1 MKTLTLV
8 SGHSY
13 TLWINRNRKKRKM
26 AVAFRCLSC
35 ARSDPFLTL
44 PFQRKPLFCSVPL
57 PSRARNLCSS
67 IVAASS
73 KKKNKKKLSP
83 HHVTEVDDEDEDA
96 FELLFKQLE
105 EDLKRDGL
113 SEDEDEITE
122 EDMALLEREL
132 ENALGDFDAEL
143 LNSDVID
150 IETGSDPEEEEEE
163 EDDDDDD
170 GDNDDNDKDDGDE
183 KSLKLR
189 NWQMKKLARALKAG
203 RRKTSI
209 KNLAADLCLD
219 RALVLQLLRE
229 PPPNLL
235 MMSLS
240 IPDEPTTTVVS
251 LETKP
256 REIVHIET
264 SVDHAESGP
273 KAKVPVHTLQRNWY
287 AQKRL
292 KKAHVDTLE
301 RVYRRSKRPT
311 NAMIS
316 SIVHVT
322 NIPRKRVVKWFED
335 KRAEEGVPDRR
346 LPYQRSVPETA

>member
-1 MKTLTLV
+1 
-8 SGHSY
+8 
-13 TLWINRNRKKRKM
+13 M
-26 AVAFRCLSC
+26 AVVFQCLWC

-44 PFQRKPLFCSVPL
+44 PFQRKPLLCSVFL
-57 PSRARNLCSS
+57 SSRPRNLCSS
-67 IVAASS
+67 IVAAAS
-73 KKKNKKKLSP
+73 KNKNKQKKSRD
-83 HHVTEVDDEDEDA
+83 HVTKDDEDGVDA

-105 EDLKRDGL
+105 EDLKRGDLSDDDG
-113 SEDEDEITE
+113 EDEISE

-132 ENALGDFDAEL
+132 ENALGDFDGEL

-150 IETGSDPEEEEEE
+150 IETGGDPEN
-163 EDDDDDD
+163 DDDIED
-170 GDNDDNDKDDGDE
+170 GGDE
-183 KSLKLR
+183 RSLNLR
-189 NWQMKKLARALKAG
+189 NWQLKKLARALKAG

-219 RALVLQLLRE
+219 RALVLQLLRD

-256 REIVHIET
+256 SEIVHKET
-264 SVDHAESGP
+264 SIDHAEIESEP
-273 KAKVPVHTLQRNWY
+273 KAKVPVHTLQRNWH

-322 NIPRKRVVKWFED
+322 NIPRKKVVKWFED

-346 LPYQRSVPETA
+346 VPYQRSVPETA

>member
-1 MKTLTLV
+1 
-8 SGHSY
+8 
-13 TLWINRNRKKRKM
+13 M
-26 AVAFRCLSC
+26 AVAFQCLSC
-35 ARSDPFLTL
+35 ARSEPFLTARQSLTL
-44 PFQRKPLFCSVPL
+44 PFQRKPFFCSVPL
-57 PSRARNLCSS
+57 SSRARNLCSS

-73 KKKNKKKLSP
+73 KKKNKKKLSRG
-83 HHVTEVDDEDEDA
+83 HVTEGDEEDEDA

-105 EDLKRDGL
+105 EDLKRDDL
-113 SEDEDEITE
+113 SEDDGEDEITE

-132 ENALGDFDAEL
+132 ESALGDFDAEL
-143 LNSDVID
+143 LNSDVND
-150 IETGSDPEEEEEE
+150 TEAGSDPEN
-163 EDDDDDD
+163 DDDDDD
-170 GDNDDNDKDDGDE
+170 GHERSPK
-183 KSLKLR
+183 LK

-219 RALVLQLLRE
+219 RALVLQLLRD

-251 LETKP
+251 LESKP
-256 REIVHIET
+256 REIVHKET
-264 SVDHAESGP
+264 SIEHAESVP
-273 KAKVPVHTLQRNWY
+273 KALPVHTLQRNWY

>member
-1 MKTLTLV
+1 M
-8 SGHSY
+8 SAAFQC
-13 TLWINRNRKKRKM
+13 LWG
-26 AVAFRCLSC
+26 APTE
-35 ARSDPFLTL
+35 PFLIPVQSLTL
-44 PFQRKPLFCSVPL
+44 PFHRKPFFCSVPHFS
-57 PSRARNLCSS
+57 PSRNLSS
-67 IVAASS
+67 VIVTASS
-73 KKKNKKKLSP
+73 KKKKNKKKLSR
-83 HHVTEVDDEDEDA
+83 HHVTEGGDEDMDA

-105 EDLKRDGL
+105 QDLKRGDLSDDDG
-113 SEDEDEITE
+113 EDGITE
-122 EDMALLEREL
+122 EEMTLLEREL
-132 ENALGDFDAEL
+132 ENALGDFDSEL

-150 IETGSDPEEEEEE
+150 IELGSDPEN
-163 EDDDDDD
+163 DDDDDD
-170 GDNDDNDKDDGDE
+170 DADGKGEGEDGEE
-183 KSLKLR
+183 KQLNLK

-235 MMSLS
+235 MMSLT
-240 IPDEPTTTVVS
+240 IPDEPTTTAVS

-256 REIVHIET
+256 SEILLQEI
-264 SVDHAESGP
+264 SIDQAESEP
-273 KAKVPVHTLQRNWY
+273 KAKVPIHTLQRDWY

-335 KRAEEGVPDRR
+335 KRVEEGVPDHR

>member
-1 MKTLTLV
+1 
-8 SGHSY
+8 
-13 TLWINRNRKKRKM
+13 M
-26 AVAFRCLSC
+26 ALAFQCLSC
-35 ARSDPFLTL
+35 LRSDPILTPTQSLTL
-44 PFQRKPLFCSVPL
+44 PFQRNPLFFSLPL
-57 PSRARNLCSS
+57 SSRAHYLSSS
-67 IVAASS
+67 IRVASS
-73 KKKNKKKLSP
+73 KKKNKKKLSGE
-83 HHVTEVDDEDEDA
+83 HVTEGDEVDVDA

-105 EDLKRDGL
+105 EDLKRDDL
-113 SEDEDEITE
+113 SEDDGEDEISE

-132 ENALGDFDAEL
+132 ENALGNFDADL
-143 LNSDVID
+143 LNLDVNGS
-150 IETGSDPEEEEEE
+150 ETSSDPEDD
-163 EDDDDDD
+163 EDDDDDV
-170 GDNDDNDKDDGDE
+170 DDDDDEGDE
-183 KSLKLR
+183 RSLNLR
-189 NWQMKKLARALKAG
+189 SWQMKKLARALKAG

-219 RALVLQLLRE
+219 RALVLQLLRD

-240 IPDEPTTTVVS
+240 VPDEPTTTVVS
-251 LETKP
+251 LESKS
-256 REIVHIET
+256 REIVHKET
-264 SVDHAESGP
+264 SIDHAESEP

-322 NIPRKRVVKWFED
+322 NIPRKRVIKWFED

-346 LPYQRSVPETA
+346 LPYQRSDPESA

>member
-1 MKTLTLV
+1 MAM
-8 SGHSY
+8 GFQC
-13 TLWINRNRKKRKM
+13 LW
-26 AVAFRCLSC
+26 C
-35 ARSDPFLTL
+35 ARTDPFLSASHSQSLTL
-44 PFQRKPLFCSVPL
+44 PFQRNPLFCSVPL
-57 PSRARNLCSS
+57 PSRPRNLCSS

-73 KKKNKKKLSP
+73 KRKNKKKLSR
-83 HHVTEVDDEDEDA
+83 HRVTGGHDEDEDEDVDA

-105 EDLKRDGL
+105 EDLKRDDL
-113 SEDEDEITE
+113 SEEDDEITE

-132 ENALGDFDAEL
+132 ENALGNFDAEFL
-143 LNSDVID
+143 DSDVID
-150 IETGSDPEEEEEE
+150 IQTGTHPEQQEDEEEAE
-163 EDDDDDD
+163 EDDNEDDD
-170 GDNDDNDKDDGDE
+170 NDDGDE

-189 NWQMKKLARALKAG
+189 SWQMKKLARALKAG

-229 PPPNLL
+229 PPPDLL

-240 IPDEPTTTVVS
+240 IPDEPKTTVVS

-256 REIVHIET
+256 REIVQKET

-322 NIPRKRVVKWFED
+322 KIPRKRVVKWFED